1 MSSRKSVSDSPTRS
15 ASALTVRLDWPR
27 SVTRK
32 NSAEPRLAR
41 IATKNRIM
49 TIFTARRRAFP
60 APSVLLVK
68 TMNGIR
74 IGERVFRPGL
84 ATSAAA
90 AAFIAL
96 TVSLGNWQTRRAE
109 EKLELS
115 RKIEQ
120 SNREPV
126 LSIPSTRIVA
136 VEFERRRL
144 GARGRFVARATL
156 FLDNKVLRGVAG
168 YHVLTPL
175 ALEGGDLHVLVDR
188 GWIPAGDRS
197 RLPTVPTP
205 EGLQT
210 IEGIAVVPGR
220 RYIEL
225 APEAASGPLRQN
237 LVLERE
243 EKRLALKL
251 QPFVI
256 EQTSDAQD
264 GLAREWE
271 RPDTG
276 VERHRSYALQWYSFA
291 VLAAILYVVLGFK
304 QAGRA
309 RG

>member
-1 MSSRKSVSDSPTRS
+1 
-15 ASALTVRLDWPR
+15 
-27 SVTRK
+27 
-32 NSAEPRLAR
+32 
-41 IATKNRIM
+41 
-49 TIFTARRRAFP
+49 
-60 APSVLLVK
+60 
-68 TMNGIR
+68 MNGIR

-84 ATSAAA
+84 ATSVAA

-136 VEFERRRL
+136 VEFERRRVS
-144 GARGRFVARATL
+144 ARGRFVARATL

-197 RLPTVPTP
+197 RLPTVPTL

-210 IEGIAVVPGR
+210 IEGIAVVPSR

-225 APEAASGPLRQN
+225 APEAASSPLRQN

-243 EKRLALKL
+243 EKRLVLKL

-276 VERHRSYALQWYSFA
+276 VERHRGYALQWYSFA

>member
-1 MSSRKSVSDSPTRS
+1 
-15 ASALTVRLDWPR
+15 
-27 SVTRK
+27 
-32 NSAEPRLAR
+32 
-41 IATKNRIM
+41 
-49 TIFTARRRAFP
+49 
-60 APSVLLVK
+60 
-68 TMNGIR
+68 MNGIR

-84 ATSAAA
+84 ATSVAA

-126 LSIPSTRIVA
+126 LSIPST
-136 VEFERRRL
+136 
-144 GARGRFVARATL
+144 RFVARATL

-197 RLPTVPTP
+197 RLPGVPTP

-210 IEGIAVVPGR
+210 IEGIAFMPSR

-225 APEAASGPLRQN
+225 APEGASSPLRQN